1 MKLLT
6 KIILLCNKKP
16 LTIHVRGFIFSI
28 DKKSLLKVS
37 LKLI

>member
-1 MKLLT
+1 MALLT
-6 KIILLCNKKP
+6 EIFLLCNKKP
-16 LTIHVRGFIFSI
+16 LTINVKGFFSI